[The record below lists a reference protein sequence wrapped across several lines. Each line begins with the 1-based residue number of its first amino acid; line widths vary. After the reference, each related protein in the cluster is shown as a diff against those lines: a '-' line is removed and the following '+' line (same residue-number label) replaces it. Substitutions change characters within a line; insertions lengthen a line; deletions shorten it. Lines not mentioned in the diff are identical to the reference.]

1 MRSFALRVVDPS
13 SVKMGPR
20 RPTYQKTFT
29 EEEVR
34 DYKNVE
40 KSTTRHE
47 KFAQADKEDI
57 RKYLKSRFEQTPM
70 YDFMSNVWKNKM
82 IARKKKRENQLRNIA
97 SYPPIE
103 PAEPKFVVH
112 SPLYT
117 HIDIDADLR
126 LNTFFVITFKDRQ
139 YKVLQDDIVFV
150 SRMNEAKVGDLIEV
164 DQVNLLAN
172 KYFTLLGRPLVPSA
186 KVTLVVEE
194 QTFADRLIVLKK
206 KRRKGYR
213 RSINFEH
220 AYTRLRVAK
229 MEFKVPEEVTRKAIS
244 LI

>member
-1 MRSFALRVVDPS
+1 
-13 SVKMGPR
+13 MGPR
-20 RPTYQKTFT
+20 RPSYQKTFT
-29 EEEVR
+29 EQEVH
-34 DYKNVE
+34 DFQNVE
-40 KSTTRHE
+40 KTTTRHE

-82 IARKKKRENQLRNIA
+82 IARKKRRENQLRNIA
-97 SYPPIE
+97 SYPPIV
-103 PAEPKFVVH
+103 ATEPKFVVH

-117 HIDIDADLR
+117 QIEIDTELR

-139 YKVLQDDIVFV
+139 YKVVQDDVVFV
-150 SRMNEAKVGDLIEV
+150 SRMNDVKVGDVVEV
-164 DQVNLLAN
+164 DQVNLVAN
-172 KYFTLLGRPLVPSA
+172 KFFTLLGRPLVATA
-186 KVTLVVEE
+186 KVQLVVEE
-194 QTFADRLIVLKK
+194 QTFADKLIVLKK

-220 AYTRLRVAK
+220 AYTRLKVAK
-229 MEFKVPEEVTRKAIS
+229 MDFTIPEELTRKAIS